1 LYCEATAYLLWLFS
15 GFGALGLHRFYL
27 GKIGSGLL
35 YLFTGGLF
43 MIGGIVDFFFIPTMV
58 REANLRYS
66 YREILYDRMG
76 DRSPLAEAKR
86 PKESVE
92 RIILRTA
99 KKNGGVVTPAEVA
112 LEGDVAIDEAQKY
125 LEKLATKGFAEM
137 RIRKSGAIVFYFPE
151 FLSNDRT
158 DFEEI

>member
-1 LYCEATAYLLWLFS
+1 
-15 GFGALGLHRFYL
+15 
-27 GKIGSGLL
+27 
-35 YLFTGGLF
+35 

-58 REANLRYS
+58 REANLRYR
-66 YREILYDRMG
+66 YREILYDRME
-76 DRSPLAEAKR
+76 DRSPLSEAKR
-86 PKESVE
+86 PGESVE

-125 LEKLATKGFAEM
+125 LEKLAAKGFAEM